1 MRLRKMFDLM
11 TKVKLDDNPGV
22 VIGRTIEEDPRYD
35 IKVNGEIIQNVK
47 QSSGRIKRDD

>member
-1 MRLRKMFDLM
+1 MEKLMFELM
-11 TKVKLDDNPGV
+11 ASVKLDDNPGL
-22 VIGRTIEEDPRYD
+22 VIGRTVEEDPRYD